1 MNKELLAKLKHKM
14 EAYRGWNQGEVAWE
28 ECRGIVRAAR
38 GQVGKAK
45 ARIELNL
52 TGDVRDNKKSFY
64 MYVDDKRKTR
74 ENMGPLGKETGDL
87 VALDMEKSELLSDF
101 SASVFTHEC
110 SSHTAQVTDGKGS
123 NWENEEQPTVGEDQ
137 VGDHLRSLKV
147 HKAVGRDEVLLWV

>member
-52 TGDVRDNKKSFY
+52 TGDVRGNKKSFY

-74 ENMGPLGKETGDL
+74 ENMGPLGKETGNYTGCPGRL
-87 VALDMEKSELLSDF
+87 WCLLFWRYSRP
-101 SASVFTHEC
+101 AWT
-110 SSHTAQVTDGKGS
+110 
-123 NWENEEQPTVGEDQ
+123 
-137 VGDHLRSLKV
+137 RSC
-147 HKAVGRDEVLLWV
+147 AACCR